1 MFEANQ
7 LVQEILGSAPGCCED
22 ETKRNATAENV
33 ANQKLVIGVQIS
45 RVRILLA
52 RHAVNLKQQV
62 DEGCTE
68 RLGIKIKSA
77 PVGLANAIEFAVS
90 KPLDDV
96 EMLRASAANALE
108 ENIAS
113 SSMSV
118 SGFVKDDRGQT
129 ALGLQ
134 QAQHQSVEV
143 VRVGVA
149 KGSFSQKRFKSLRG
163 MAVVCN
169 LLGGYTVLRGDG
181 CE

>member
-1 MFEANQ
+1 
-7 LVQEILGSAPGCCED
+7 
-22 ETKRNATAENV
+22 
-33 ANQKLVIGVQIS
+33 
-45 RVRILLA
+45 LA

-62 DEGCTE
+62 DEGRTE

-77 PVGLANAIEFAVS
+77 PVGLAHAIEFAVS

-96 EMLRASAANALE
+96 ETLRASATNALE

-113 SSMSV
+113 ISTAV
-118 SGFVKDDRGQT
+118 SGIIEDDRGQT

-149 KGSFSQKRFKSLRG
+149 KGSFSQKRFKSLPG

-169 LLGGYTVLRGDG
+169 LLGGDTVLRDDG